1 MKQDTMLSKRTAN
14 EAKIRCSAN
23 VPPMK
28 QEYDAVRVK
37 VGSLS
42 QQTFNDMYQPNQGS
56 PAPARAVQFRRAL
69 LVGIVRLNGGF
80 FLSHVCFCGVLCC

>member
-1 MKQDTMLSKRTAN
+1 MQLVANKDDDANEGINATMQDDAASLAAKTAN
-14 EAKIRCSAN
+14 EGRRLEKEMALKQ
-23 VPPMK
+23 

-56 PAPARAVQFRRAL
+56 AGAGSGANPYYDVWASQ
-69 LVGIVRLNGGF
+69 
-80 FLSHVCFCGVLCC
+80 

>member
-1 MKQDTMLSKRTAN
+1 MKQKYDAQQTYRLK
-14 EAKIRCSAN
+14 
-23 VPPMK
+23 K

-56 PAPARAVQFRRAL
+56 ASA
-69 LVGIVRLNGGF
+69 GIGAIPYF
-80 FLSHVCFCGVLCC
+80 DAWASQ